1 MIKSDVNQ
9 IYAFFGKELSDMSNM
24 IATRD
29 AYGETLAELGEENA
43 AIVALDA
50 DLSGSTKTSLFAKKF
65 PNRFFNMGIAE
76 ANMMATAA
84 GLAAVGKIP
93 FASTFAIFAV
103 GRAWEQVRQ
112 SIAYPK
118 ANVKIVATHGGVT
131 VGEDGGSH
139 QSVEDIAIMRAVPN
153 MTVIV
158 PADGVETRG
167 AVRAAAAYKGP
178 VYIRL
183 GRNKVPTVFPAD
195 HEFRI
200 GKGNEVH
207 AGNDLT
213 FVTTGLMTAPAISAA
228 ESLAK
233 EGISARVVHIA
244 TIKPLDN
251 EILVKAARETGA
263 IVTAEEHSIIGGLG
277 GAVAELLMEE
287 YPVPVVRVGVRDRF
301 GTSGK
306 AEELLKYFGLTAE
319 DLVEA
324 AREAIRKK

>member
-1 MIKSDVNQ
+1 
-9 IYAFFGKELSDMSNM
+9 MSSM

-29 AYGETLAELGEENA
+29 AYGETLAELGAGND

-50 DLSGSTKTSLFAKKF
+50 DLSGSTKTGVFAKKF
-65 PNRFFNMGIAE
+65 PGRFFNMGIAE
-76 ANMMATAA
+76 ANMVGTAA
-84 GLAAVGKIP
+84 GLASVGKIP
-93 FASTFAIFAV
+93 FVSTFAIFAV

-112 SIAYPK
+112 SVAYPK

-167 AVRAAAAYKGP
+167 AIRAAATFKGP

-183 GRNKVPTVFPAD
+183 GRNKVPTIFPQD
-195 HEFRI
+195 HPFEI
-200 GKGNEVH
+200 GKGCELRPGSDV
-207 AGNDLT
+207 T
-213 FVTTGLMTAPAISAA
+213 FVTTGLMTAQALEAA
-228 ESLAK
+228 DFLEK

-244 TIKPLDN
+244 TVKPLDR
-251 EILVKAARETGA
+251 ELVLKAARETGA
-263 IVTAEEHSIIGGLG
+263 IVTAEEHSIVGGLG
-277 GAVAELLMEE
+277 GAVAELLAENH
-287 YPVPVVRVGVRDRF
+287 PVPMRRVGIRDRF

-306 AEELLKYFGLTAE
+306 AEELLKYFGLTPEHLA
-319 DLVEA
+319 DT
-324 AREAIRKK
+324 ARELVQSR